1 MFASFSQGPK
11 VAKLYLLGWF
21 FVENSAQLGL
31 YFLTQFF
38 QLELL
43 ALFKFFYFKHSF
55 LENSL

>member
-1 MFASFSQGPK
+1 M
-11 VAKLYLLGWF
+11 YLLGWF